1 MQRTAIIKC
10 PYCNH
15 DEYVVSGD
23 LDKAQLTYMCGKCGK
38 KYQVEFFDYCPTCK
52 TSVGFIE
59 SQGFKNDMKL
69 LGKTVLNSIV
79 NPDSLWSTIGGFA
92 QKVLDNGE
100 DANGDGC
107 CPICHQRY
115 YRCSKCSE
123 LVSVEHSATFETTI
137 QCPSCGVKLSS
148 RGPVFPSKHS
158 RAFNEDMRM
167 LDSAKNPYS
176 HAGGGSSNDR
186 KRQQN
191 QKPQKQQQVQPCTNI
206 HYSRA
211 ELLRI
216 VAECDGNTSSYSENT
231 VMSCNVERLRTNL
244 QRRGINIS
252 KTQIGKVSTYKGLV
266 DYIESHTVVEN
277 SHNSSSKPT
286 QSNHQ
291 TQNQVSKNNDMASN
305 KTNEP
310 IYFSVDKVENIYVV
324 GGSGVQCMTT
334 TSRQGR
340 VNYCFANYTK
350 MVVVNPSGKTVSA
363 VVQSLEHSQY
373 GSYFLPVDPNN
384 SLKKDEFVRVKL
396 KDISAS
402 EIEVGSKI
410 YIEED
415 YNKIPKSDSLESAVD
430 YFSLPFS
437 MPVED
442 VFSIESRGTIIT
454 GKVATGRV
462 HVDDV
467 IYLVKDGAVLS
478 ATVKGC
484 EMFRKLLDQAE
495 YGDNVG
501 LLLQGVSP
509 DQVKKGMMATAIRP
523 EASEVSSV
531 LPSTGND
538 DKDIAKPKDNTPVQ
552 KPNQSCPSTEE
563 QEYLEELKECLADGE
578 IGPRERRLLD
588 KLASK
593 LGISPERAADL
604 EASLSAPALT
614 DDEKEYFE
622 EVQAVLADGEISDKE
637 RRLLE
642 KLRKMLDISEERAK
656 EIEST
661 IIK

>member
-1 MQRTAIIKC
+1 MLLELLEAVEFGKEVGGIAQGLI
-10 PYCNH
+10 N
-15 DEYVVSGD
+15 GD
-23 LDKAQLTYMCGKCGK
+23 HYDAVDKAISMCDAI
-38 KYQVEFFDYCPTCK
+38 DYNAPTWREEINEILDTISC
-52 TSVGFIE
+52 VN
-59 SQGFKNDMKL
+59 KND
-69 LGKTVLNSIV
+69 
-79 NPDSLWSTIGGFA
+79 
-92 QKVLDNGE
+92 
-100 DANGDGC
+100 
-107 CPICHQRY
+107 
-115 YRCSKCSE
+115 
-123 LVSVEHSATFETTI
+123 
-137 QCPSCGVKLSS
+137 
-148 RGPVFPSKHS
+148 
-158 RAFNEDMRM
+158 RAFVRAAATCIRACCYFDLGDYAKARQSISECSMISVDSWTINKDVI
-167 LDSAKNPYS
+167 LDCQKRAKELRKEIDKQTKPHPQISAPSPTQSYPQN
-176 HAGGGSSNDR
+176 SNDR
-186 KRQQN
+186 KRQQKQQN
-191 QKPQKQQQVQPCTNI
+191 PPKQKKPQQIQNPCTNKQ
-206 HYSRA
+206 YSRA

-216 VAECDGNTSSYSENT
+216 VAECDANDPNRSSEST
-231 VMSCNVERLRTNL
+231 VISYDVERLRNNL

-310 IYFSVDKVENIYVV
+310 VYFSVGKVENIYVV

-340 VNYCFANYTK
+340 VNYYFANYTK

-384 SLKKDEFVRVKL
+384 SLKKDEFVRVIL

-415 YNKIPKSDSLESAVD
+415 YNKIPKSDSLESSVD

-442 VFSIESRGTIIT
+442 VFSIDGRGTIIT
-454 GKVATGRV
+454 GKIATGRV

-467 IYLVKDGAVLS
+467 IYLVKDGTVLS

-509 DQVKKGMMATAIRP
+509 DQVKKGMMATAIKP

-531 LPSTGND
+531 LPSTSND
-538 DKDIAKPKDNTPVQ
+538 DKDMAKPKDNTPVQ

-593 LGISPERAADL
+593 LGISPERASEL
-604 EASLSAPALT
+604 EASLSASALT
-614 DDEKEYFE
+614 DDEKEYYE
-622 EVQAVLADGEISDKE
+622 EVHAVLSDGEISDKE

-642 KLRKMLDISEERAK
+642 KLRKMLNISEERAK
-656 EIEST
+656 EIEAFAA
-661 IIK
+661 KK